1 MEVGTMEH
9 QELKIVVGAGE
20 YKNNPG
26 WIHKQEQELNLLDE
40 ETWSNRFKE
49 NTITAI
55 LAEHVWEH
63 LTYQEGVEAAR
74 ICYRYLRSNGYVRC
88 AVPDGFFSNAAYQNM
103 VKVGGAGS
111 KDHPAASHKIV
122 YDYHKLSE
130 LFESV
135 GFKVKLLEYFDENG
149 IFQETEWKGEEGS
162 IFRSKKYDPRNRETI
177 AAPSLIIDDI

>member
-1 MEVGTMEH
+1 MEH

-26 WIHKQEQELNLLDE
+26 WIHKQEQEVNLLDE

-103 VKVGGAGS
+103 VKVGGRDQRITPQLVI
-111 KDHPAASHKIV
+111 K
-122 YDYHKLSE
+122 
-130 LFESV
+130 
-135 GFKVKLLEYFDENG
+135 
-149 IFQETEWKGEEGS
+149 
-162 IFRSKKYDPRNRETI
+162 
-177 AAPSLIIDDI
+177 